1 LKDEKLQSLLAE
13 ELPPD
18 SIAAEEHKK
27 QLNDTESRWTKEGLL
42 DIREEYGDENAIKE
56 GVGSGKD
63 QEQDSEDDD
72 FETQLRKNRQRLAQN
87 NKDLTNKVIP
97 PKEEEKKFI

>member
-1 LKDEKLQSLLAE
+1 MLAE

-18 SIAAEEHKK
+18 SIAAEEHKQ
-27 QLNDTESRWTKEGLL
+27 QLKDTDSRWTKEGLL

-56 GVGSGKD
+56 GGGKG

-97 PKEEEKKFI
+97 PKEEENKFI